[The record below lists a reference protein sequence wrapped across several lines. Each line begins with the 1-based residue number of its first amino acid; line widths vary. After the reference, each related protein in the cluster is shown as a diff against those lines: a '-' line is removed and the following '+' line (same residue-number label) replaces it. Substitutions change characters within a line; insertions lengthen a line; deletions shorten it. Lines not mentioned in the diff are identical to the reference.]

1 MTAYSMGL
9 SFSELEPIFD
19 DEYGED
25 DTNIG
30 F

>member
-1 MTAYSMGL
+1 MGL
-9 SFSELEPIFD
+9 TFSELEPIFD

-25 DTNIG
+25 DDNVG